1 MLFKVEHH
9 NITDFRDSFGREAA
23 ISIGVSRSSDL
34 KTRGSFL
41 LHFSLFMSPN
51 FWSRLSLDFEIQ
63 WISERV
69 RARALIYFHIPIN
82 PKSPS
87 KLDFELRGFI
97 FSSIVIFLFQWC
109 LFVEKIR
116 ENHGYWIL
124 NHVLSNFLGFFVQFN
139 RSIWSWIFKK
149 KSLVSGVGKWFGFRS
164 VLLSSYRKRRD
175 GGWC

>member
-1 MLFKVEHH
+1 MTTTTTPPNKKKMERVTTMYLRPSKFMLFKVEHH

-87 KLDFELRGFI
+87 KLDFELQGFV
-97 FSSIVIFLFQWC
+97 FSRFRYFLVSMVFACW
-109 LFVEKIR
+109 
-116 ENHGYWIL
+116 ENKGKSWIL
-124 NHVLSNFLGFFVQFN
+124 DFES
-139 RSIWSWIFKK
+139 
-149 KSLVSGVGKWFGFRS
+149 
-164 VLLSSYRKRRD
+164 
-175 GGWC
+175 